1 MILIV
6 TMFIFSLTMS
16 FSPGPV
22 NMIIISSAAAHGFRK
37 TFPFVSGAT
46 TGFTALLI
54 FVCFGFYAA
63 IEQHPLFFK
72 YLNVAGAVFIM
83 YLGWLC

>member
-37 TFPFVSGAT
+37 PSRLSLVRQQDLLPCLYSFVSDST
-46 TGFTALLI
+46 LRLNSTRYFSNISTLL
-54 FVCFGFYAA
+54 A
-63 IEQHPLFFK
+63 Q
-72 YLNVAGAVFIM
+72 YLSCTWVIK
-83 YLGWLC
+83 

>member
-37 TFPFVSGAT
+37 PLPCLYSFVSDST
-46 TGFTALLI
+46 LQLNSTRYFSNISTLL
-54 FVCFGFYAA
+54 A
-63 IEQHPLFFK
+63 Q
-72 YLNVAGAVFIM
+72 YLSCTWVIK
-83 YLGWLC
+83 

>member
-63 IEQHPLFFK
+63 IEQHPLFSNISTLLAQ
-72 YLNVAGAVFIM
+72 YLSCTWVIK
-83 YLGWLC
+83 